1 MESINDVLSWLT
13 DHESAFSALAAL
25 VVIFGVVLS
34 PLGAGLRGL
43 LTGRGNSKQ
52 NEVSNS
58 EATETK
64 ETSTPATQD
73 YLNTPPPL
81 ITDKPSIA
89 VLPFVNMS
97 DDKSQEYFA
106 DGMTEDIIT
115 GLSCDSRL
123 FVIARN
129 STFAYK
135 GRSPDIR
142 TVGKELGVR
151 YVLEG
156 SIRPIN
162 DRLRITVQL
171 IETDT
176 GSHVWADKIDRPIAE
191 IFDIQD
197 DVVDSLVSTLCANL
211 NIAEGKRA
219 ARQTPENLKAWQLC
233 TQAEMT
239 WSRQRNAEALKEAQ
253 LLSKKATELEPG
265 YALGWA
271 MYAYFSACDIPFL
284 LTDDLESTALKAT
297 ELSNK
302 AVLLAPDDATA
313 LAFAGSAA
321 YLSGKAN
328 VAVDYLERGLTL
340 NPNSGLIR
348 AHYAFALICASSQEE
363 AFAQHEIFFRQ
374 SPLDPNLGLAYY
386 WRSVAFTTQGN
397 YADAEQSAM
406 LAIKHQAH
414 FPWSYVALALALAGL
429 KQDDDACQ
437 AMDQAREIAPHFTL
451 EKITSLWRFLMS
463 NPEDAQRINDLVR
476 KAWMD

>member
-1 MESINDVLSWLT
+1 MESINDILSWLT
-13 DHESAFSALAAL
+13 DHESAFSAIAAL

-34 PLGAGLRGL
+34 PLGAGIRGL
-43 LTGRGNSKQ
+43 LTGRSNSKQ
-52 NEVSNS
+52 NEVSTS

-135 GRSPDIR
+135 GQSPDIR
-142 TVGKELGVR
+142 EVGKELGER

-156 SIRPIN
+156 SIRPVG

-176 GSHVWADKIDRPIAE
+176 GSHIWADKIDRPVAE

-197 DVVDSLVSTLCANL
+197 DVVDSLVATLSGTL
-211 NIAEGKRA
+211 GVAEGKRA
-219 ARQTPENLKAWQLC
+219 RRQAPENIKAWELC
-233 TQAEMT
+233 IDAEMSWIGLRT
-239 WSRQRNAEALKEAQ
+239 TGGMVEAQ
-253 LLSKKATELEPG
+253 ALAKKATEIEPG

-271 MYAYFSACDIPFL
+271 MLAYFSSLNIAYLI
-284 LTDDLESTALKAT
+284 TDDNTETAKQVEQLINKAT
-297 ELSNK
+297 
-302 AVLLAPDDATA
+302 VLAPDDPTV
-313 LAFAGSAA
+313 LGYIGFAQM
-321 YLSGKAN
+321 LCGKASTGLS
-328 VAVDYLERGLTL
+328 YLERSLAS
-340 NPNSGLIR
+340 NPNSGMFR
-348 AHYAFALICASSQEE
+348 YAYAGVLSFTSQMEDALTQ
-363 AFAQHEIFFRQ
+363 FEIFFRQ
-374 SPLDPNLGLAYY
+374 SPKDPNVGVAYFY
-386 WRSVAFTTQGN
+386 KSIALVIMGQ
-397 YADAEQSAM
+397 YLEAEQAASM
-406 LAIKHQAH
+406 AIKHQPS
-414 FPWSYVALALALAGL
+414 FPWLYVARGGALSGL
-429 KQDDDACQ
+429 ERHEEAHR
-437 AMDQAREIAPHFTL
+437 AIELARELAPHFSLT
-451 EKITSLWRFLMS
+451 KIEELWRFAYQKDNAEKLIS
-463 NPEDAQRINDLVR
+463 LTRLAWPES
-476 KAWMD
+476 